1 MFYDL
6 FRELCDKKGISV
18 TRATIEI
25 GLSRTIGTKWKQT
38 GATPQGETLDKIADY
53 FGVTTDMLLGKE
65 QKETPA
71 LTGKDERDI
80 AKRLEAV
87 LGDLEQGQDGISFL
101 GEALD
106 QSTRELLAKSIQN
119 SLEMGKA
126 LAKQKYTPKKYKK
139 E

>member
-71 LTGKDERDI
+71 LPEEDELKLKVAAYWGGGEDLPREELDELWDD
-80 AKRLEAV
+80 ARSYFRFKMREKRKGSE
-87 LGDLEQGQDGISFL
+87 GSG
-101 GEALD
+101 
-106 QSTRELLAKSIQN
+106 T
-119 SLEMGKA
+119 
-126 LAKQKYTPKKYKK
+126 
-139 E
+139 